1 MAARAIVLLGAESTG
16 KTTLAARLGEALAR
30 EGLSV
35 AVVDEYLRE
44 FCDTRQRTPTPAE
57 QAGIAREQMRRIAE
71 ARAGHDVVVADTHA
85 LMTAVY
91 SDYLFADTSLYDD
104 ALAAL
109 QPDDIVLLT
118 ALDLPWTADEVRD
131 GPHVRAPVDALIRA
145 ALARGDV
152 AHAVAAGQGE
162 ARLATA
168 LATVRHA
175 LGRARDDA
183 QDLAAYRRWQG
194 RCERCSDGACE
205 RHLFSLPHD
214 PAG

>member
-1 MAARAIVLLGAESTG
+1 MAARAVVLLGAESTG
-16 KTTLAARLGEALAR
+16 KTTLAEQLGDALVQ

-35 AVVDEYLRE
+35 AVIGEYLRE
-44 FCDTRQRTPTPAE
+44 FCDTEGRTPRHDE
-57 QAGIAREQMRRIAE
+57 QAAIADEQMRRIDA
-71 ARAGHDVVVADTHA
+71 ARSGHAVVVADTHA

-91 SDYLFADTSLYDD
+91 SDYLFADRSLYDP

-109 QPDDIVLLT
+109 RPDDIVLLT
-118 ALDLPWTADEVRD
+118 ALDLPWVADEMRD
-131 GPHVRAPVDALIRA
+131 GPHVRAPVDALLRA
-145 ALARGDV
+145 ALARGGV

-175 LGRARDDA
+175 LGRAQDDA
-183 QDLAAYRRWQG
+183 QDLADYARWQG

-205 RHLFSLPHD
+205 RHLFARLQGN
-214 PAG
+214 A